1 MSNTLEL
8 AKSLISKPSITPDD
22 LGCQAI
28 MIDRLKKIGF
38 EIHPLK
44 FGDVDN
50 FWAVHGDSGPYLPLR
65 GIRMLSL
72 QVMKMRGILSH
83 LSRR

>member
-1 MSNTLEL
+1 MSYTLEL
-8 AKSLISKPSITPDD
+8 AKSLISKASITPDD

-50 FWAVHGDSGPYLPLR
+50 FLAVH
-65 GIRMLSL
+65 
-72 QVMKMRGILSH
+72 
-83 LSRR
+83 